1 MQSRSKGSEKRKP
14 LARQKAAI
22 WPLLLQTAVIAAVFL
37 SYRIDELRPHEGMAY
52 SFHAALEDQTD
63 DLFYCSATNA
73 KKENSRQEEE
83 CIPCPA
89 NADCV
94 DGKMACNTGYRL
106 HTDASQEP
114 QILAAA
120 TCVEDLASKAK
131 AAEVLHLIT
140 ELLRERQGRHE
151 CGLPLDPLCS
161 PSDHGGRKPWSDSIK
176 AMCFSPGLT
185 RWQMHFHPDIASS
198 IANEAV
204 YHWLFNHL
212 LTPESAAEFDIEVEK
227 HYLFVPLANP
237 VEFPELHERLVKEQS
252 RSRGIT
258 YTYTYKGSDLRRPF
272 SCRISASVQNNL
284 LPMLT
289 VMAVALACSYLSQGV
304 YIRYYVRKEV
314 LSLIRLYSRTAEGF
328 PVAPGISTEDIYKL
342 LASQLA
348 SKGTL
353 TRLILKKKL
362 TLGRVDEACHDLLY
376 SPNTRVHAYQLHE
389 ANHWWAEEQAPPLNP
404 HKRDTANGN
413 SNSKLATTCP
423 AFESV
428 QHPPTTST
436 HSFGAATVHQWNR
449 VSPQPREHGN
459 TIGHPW
465 QRMDY
470 QVSGLKMACRDATK
484 VRNVVDLRYDM
495 CVANGCV
502 QRMIRR
508 VPDSS
513 CTEKPTRGLDDYLG
527 LIKEYR
533 ELQQASHRISAELAR
548 QTELRSSG
556 T

>member
-212 LTPESAAEFDIEVEK
+212 LTPESAAEFDIEA
-227 HYLFVPLANP
+227 PLT
-237 VEFPELHERLVKEQS
+237 
-252 RSRGIT
+252 I
-258 YTYTYKGSDLRRPF
+258 Y
-272 SCRISASVQNNL
+272 ASEIGNF
-284 LPMLT
+284 T
-289 VMAVALACSYLSQGV
+289 LSE
-304 YIRYYVRKEV
+304 YCLEC
-314 LSLIRLYSRTAEGF
+314 F

-470 QVSGLKMACRDATK
+470 QVSGLAYADRLPQVTNL
-484 VRNVVDLRYDM
+484 VLYDM
-495 CVANGCV
+495 LNPFVKQLQDDFCAV
-502 QRMIRR
+502 
-508 VPDSS
+508 SS
-513 CTEKPTRGLDDYLG
+513 
-527 LIKEYR
+527 I
-533 ELQQASHRISAELAR
+533 
-548 QTELRSSG
+548 
-556 T
+556 